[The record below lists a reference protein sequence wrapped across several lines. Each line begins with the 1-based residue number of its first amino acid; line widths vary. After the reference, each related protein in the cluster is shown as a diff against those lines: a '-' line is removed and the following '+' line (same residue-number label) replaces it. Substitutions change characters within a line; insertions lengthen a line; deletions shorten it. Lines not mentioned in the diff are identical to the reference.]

1 MACFVRSFPLHCEG
15 ALFYIKNVCKF
26 LCFCCCVFQ
35 NEFYNLIWFQN
46 ENLKQSDS
54 SRSCG
59 IPHVLWD
66 CFFSVWM
73 LCCIGCTWKASPQ
86 SGSSCG
92 AAGHQ
97 IRGNIQSYN
106 RHYFESSTTL
116 WVKVRNISKKTN
128 ELDLSYV
135 NFEIFTAL
143 VALERFHPRVRPNLA
158 LKMTRRSAS
167 VVTLVTLERLFS
179 CVVFHHMN
187 FQLSSL
193 NEWRLAHCASV
204 RLFPR
209 VGPFV
214 LLQIAWSN
222 WSIITL
228 VAVMWFLSSV
238 FPNVHSEMGRNIGW
252 IVALVALVRFFPS
265 VNEEVGLQT
274 ASLAKWLVAVETIV
288 PLATTVGLLVK
299 FKASFR
305 RKCLGTLVT
314 RLSISHLFLSLPL
327 PGPIS
332 WLLWVLLMVMTW
344 RWKTTSGYFP
354 FL

>member
-1 MACFVRSFPLHCEG
+1 MSCEIAFLRECFAAFVARERPLPTVRPYV
-15 ALFYIKNVCKF
+15 AL
-26 LCFCCCVFQ
+26 
-35 NEFYNLIWFQN
+35 
-46 ENLKQSDS
+46 
-54 SRSCG
+54 
-59 IPHVLWD
+59 
-66 CFFSVWM
+66 
-73 LCCIGCTWKASPQ
+73 
-86 SGSSCG
+86 
-92 AAGHQ
+92 Q
-97 IRGNIQSYN
+97 ITRLS
-106 RHYFESSTTL
+106 ES
-116 WVKVRNISKKTN
+116 I
-128 ELDLSYV
+128 
-135 NFEIFTAL
+135 IAL
-143 VALERFHPRVRPNLA
+143 VTFEWF
-158 LKMTRRSAS
+158 
-167 VVTLVTLERLFS
+167 FS